1 MADDIRK
8 LRYTAEEIDE
18 AVDMLLETY
27 TRDEINAEF
36 DEITEKIA
44 EIEIRLAALENPAS
58 E

>member
-8 LRYTAEEIDE
+8 LRYAAEEIDE